1 MNQNFF
7 IKYKNLNKDKLN
19 LFIIIK
25 MSIIVLMALP
35 KKTQLELFYYQLFI
49 KMNLFFMVK
58 FYK

>member
-1 MNQNFF
+1 MNLNFF

-25 MSIIVLMALP
+25 MSIIVLMVLP

>member
-1 MNQNFF
+1 MNLNFF
-7 IKYKNLNKDKLN
+7 IKYKNLNKVKLN

-25 MSIIVLMALP
+25 MSIIVLMVLQ

>member
-1 MNQNFF
+1 MNLNFF

-25 MSIIVLMALP
+25 MSIIVLMVLL
-35 KKTQLELFYYQLFI
+35 KKTQLELFYYQLYI

>member
-1 MNQNFF
+1 MNLNFF

-25 MSIIVLMALP
+25 MSIIVLMVLL
-35 KKTQLELFYYQLFI
+35 KKTQLELFYYQLYI

-58 FYK
+58 LYK

>member
-1 MNQNFF
+1 MNLNFF

-25 MSIIVLMALP
+25 MSIIVLMVLQ

>member
-1 MNQNFF
+1 MNLNFF

-25 MSIIVLMALP
+25 MSIIVLMVLP
-35 KKTQLELFYYQLFI
+35 KKTQLELFYYQLYI

-58 FYK
+58 LYK